1 MKNTPAE
8 SSYATDGA
16 VASGPG
22 VEEAVG
28 DEPVDLFRVWCRQL
42 RGGDQGALESVFR
55 ALHTPLQ
62 RFALRHLDSDDH
74 EAAAD
79 IVQDA
84 FVRVWEGRE
93 RLDPDRSLKAFL
105 YQTVRNLAL
114 NQGRDSRNR
123 ATLLAERYEAPTRAP
138 ARPDDVL
145 DREVV
150 RIQVEQWIEALP
162 DRQKEAL
169 RLSRFDGLDHR
180 EIAEVMGCSPRT
192 VNNHLVKALRALR
205 DRAEFA
211 APERLKRR

>member
-1 MKNTPAE
+1 MTNTPAE
-8 SSYATDGA
+8 S
-16 VASGPG
+16 
-22 VEEAVG
+22 
-28 DEPVDLFRVWCRQL
+28 VDLFRVWCRRL
-42 RGGDQGALESVFR
+42 KGGDRDALEAVFR
-55 ALHTPLQ
+55 ALHAPLN
-62 RFALRHLDSDDH
+62 RYAHRHLGSDDQ

-114 NQGRDSRNR
+114 NRGRDSRNR
-123 ATLLAERYEAPTRAP
+123 AALLAERYEAPTSVP
-138 ARPDDVL
+138 VRPDDVL
-145 DREVV
+145 AREGLRVQ
-150 RIQVEQWIEALP
+150 IEEWIEALP

-169 RLSRFDGLDHR
+169 RLSRFDGLDHA

-192 VNNHLVKALRALR
+192 VNNHLVKALRTLR
-205 DRAEFA
+205 ERAEIE

>member
-1 MKNTPAE
+1 M
-8 SSYATDGA
+8 GA
-16 VASGPG
+16 
-22 VEEAVG
+22 
-28 DEPVDLFRVWCRQL
+28 D
-42 RGGDQGALESVFR
+42 DQ
-55 ALHTPLQ
+55 
-62 RFALRHLDSDDH
+62 

-114 NQGRDSRNR
+114 NLGRDSRNR
-123 ATLLAERYEAPTRAP
+123 AALLAERYEAPTPAP

-145 DREVV
+145 AREGLRV
-150 RIQVEQWIEALP
+150 QVEEWIEALP

-169 RLSRFDGLDHR
+169 RLSRFDGLDHA

-192 VNNHLVKALRALR
+192 VNNHLVKALRTLR
-205 DRAEFA
+205 DRAELD
-211 APERLKRR
+211 APERMKRR